1 MAVYVCQQLFEGRL
15 HPYGERP
22 GVDDNSRALPFFEPQ
37 SAQVESALRHGA
49 HSFNF
54 RQRCMTGEISLR
66 SLKAYCRLRV
76 SYPLLPPV
84 ACAVGGANALPVHVL
99 VTQARS

>member
-49 HSFNF
+49 QSEPSPSFSSWRDF
-54 RQRCMTGEISLR
+54 TAKHQS
-66 SLKAYCRLRV
+66 S
-76 SYPLLPPV
+76 
-84 ACAVGGANALPVHVL
+84 
-99 VTQARS
+99 

>member
-1 MAVYVCQQLFEGRL
+1 MAVHMCQQLFEGRL

-49 HSFNF
+49 
-54 RQRCMTGEISLR
+54 QRSH
-66 SLKAYCRLRV
+66 
-76 SYPLLPPV
+76 LLQFPAEMHDWRDFTAKP
-84 ACAVGGANALPVHVL
+84 
-99 VTQARS
+99 QSS